1 MGDCSQILYWNLNFK
16 NETSN
21 KILFNK
27 TGEHYENGSFFIN
40 KTQSF
45 PDLYQ
50 WIAIQNNTIIAASK
64 EYLLPKNQ
72 ERKLKINKLYVGPK
86 YVIVNVLI
94 RLRKI
99 LILLHKNKFFVKNNT
114 IKTF

>member
-21 KILFNK
+21 EILFNL
-27 TGEHYENGSFFIN
+27 TGEVYENGSFFIN
-40 KTQSF
+40 KTQTLPNQLEN

-64 EYLLPKNQ
+64 EYHLPNNQ
-72 ERKLKINKLYVGPK
+72 ERKLKIYKFYVGL
-86 YVIVNVLI
+86 YIDNI
-94 RLRKI
+94 
-99 LILLHKNKFFVKNNT
+99 F
-114 IKTF
+114 